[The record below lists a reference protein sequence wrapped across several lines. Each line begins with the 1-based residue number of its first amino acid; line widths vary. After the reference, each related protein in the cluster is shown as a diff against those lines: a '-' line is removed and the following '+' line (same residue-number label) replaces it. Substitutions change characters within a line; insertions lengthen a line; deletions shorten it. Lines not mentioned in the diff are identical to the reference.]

1 MEWSDAGIDGSWRFL
16 NKLWK
21 FVQSLNVNKNG
32 GNLPQDL
39 SQPNKELLRI
49 LKV

>member
-21 FVQSLNVNKNG
+21 FVQNLNVNNNSNDLPKN
-32 GNLPQDL
+32 L
-39 SQPNKELLRI
+39 SQPNKEVVRGL
-49 LKV
+49 